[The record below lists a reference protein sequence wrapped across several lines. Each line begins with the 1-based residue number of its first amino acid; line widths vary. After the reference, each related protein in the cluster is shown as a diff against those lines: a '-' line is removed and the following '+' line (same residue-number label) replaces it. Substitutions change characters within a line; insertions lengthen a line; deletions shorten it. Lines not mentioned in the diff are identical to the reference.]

1 MIVDMHTH
9 IFPSEIAS
17 MAVDKLKRASSTHP
31 FSDGTSAGLV
41 RSRQEAGID
50 CCLILPVATSPK
62 QVSHMNDRA
71 ILTNDLYSETGLLS
85 FGGMHP
91 DYPDWKLELSRLART
106 GVKGIKF
113 HPVYQNVDLDDLRYL
128 RIMDRAAE
136 LGLITLTHAGLDV
149 GFPGAVFCTPEM
161 IVNIYRELGGIP
173 LILAHMG
180 GWREWDR
187 VEALLPETGVY
198 LDTAFALGRIS
209 PLGDG
214 YYGPSDL
221 PLMEVEQFVRMV
233 REFPGRVLFGTDTP
247 WRDQREGIELIE
259 ALPLT
264 REEKDGILGGYAQK
278 LLGIER
284 A

>member
-136 LGLITLTHAGLDV
+136 LGLITLTHAGLDI

-180 GWREWDR
+180 AGGSGMTWSVWWRVPPSIWIPPTVCGPSR
-187 VEALLPETGVY
+187 HWKGSHGPAVRWRLCPRSSFCVLCRS
-198 LDTAFALGRIS
+198 LGRS
-209 PLGDG
+209 GFC
-214 YYGPSDL
+214 SA
-221 PLMEVEQFVRMV
+221 RTA
-233 REFPGRVLFGTDTP
+233 PGATRRRV
-247 WRDQREGIELIE
+247 WRSFRIC
-259 ALPLT
+259 PYPRRRRT
-264 REEKDGILGGYAQK
+264 RFWG
-278 LLGIER
+278 R
-284 A
+284 TR

>member
-136 LGLITLTHAGLDV
+136 LGLITLTHAGLDI

-180 GWREWDR
+180 GWRQWDD
-187 VEALLPETGVY
+187 VERLVARTPFY
-198 LDTAFALGRIS
+198 LDIAYCMRPIT
-209 PLGDG
+209 PLEGEPWTG
-214 YYGPSDL
+214 GPLETMSQ
-221 PLMEVEQFVRMV
+221 EQFLRFAQVFGAERL
-233 REFPGRVLFGTDTP
+233 LFGTDSP
-247 WRDQREGIELIE
+247 WGDQKKSVEVIQN
-259 ALPLT
+259 LPISQ
-264 REEKDGILGGYAQK
+264 EEKDAILGKNAVK
-278 LLGIER
+278 LLGL
-284 A
+284 